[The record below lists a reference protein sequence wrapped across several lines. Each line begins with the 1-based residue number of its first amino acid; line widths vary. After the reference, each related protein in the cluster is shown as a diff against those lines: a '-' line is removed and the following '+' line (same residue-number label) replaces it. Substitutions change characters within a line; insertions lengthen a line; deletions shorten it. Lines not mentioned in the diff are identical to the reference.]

1 MESLQNFQQLK
12 MKICIINLSVFKS
25 MDKELIEI

>member
-12 MKICIINLSVFKS
+12 MKICIINLRVFKS
-25 MDKELIEI
+25 MDKELIEF